1 MPQQAQFDPNSS
13 YEPASSVAGFDPNA
27 SYEPAKPPSSAA
39 HIRDN
44 FLSGIGVTDDEG
56 AKNFFRHPLN
66 TLMDSFK
73 GQGELYQKAKDSYD
87 RGDYKGAVIHGLNY
101 LVPFIGQQTDKAGEQ
116 LEKGDYSGGISRTL
130 GAAVPIVAGSPEV
143 KSAAGSAVSTAA
155 NAAKVPLRMVSRA
168 ARTLP
173 DSSPDI
179 VGMWSPRAAHG
190 LRVLQKMGKVADTIA
205 ASKTAAAAS
214 TAAVEDVAPELTTP
228 ARTLPG
234 QNPAEITRPAA
245 AAPAAPIP
253 PRSGLALP
261 PAPEGSELGDIPYTG
276 KSAAQ
281 SGEALATKPKGIDLT
296 KSPEAAAVVRF
307 TKADIKA
314 ATDLLHSATSDLID
328 EAIPLDKH
336 YGANLATKS
345 RVEFYLQRGDV
356 ANAEKSLDAGAKQ
369 ADADYQP
376 FYRDPNPVPST
387 NEIRA
392 RVQAEAK
399 APKIGTRADLMDD
412 KAVDQEW
419 GWHLERH
426 GWSAES
432 EARREFIARNS
443 TGMTKGELARNF
455 AAGRSGTGAESA
467 PAAAPKPADDL
478 TPILQKSLEQARRKK
493 AQ

>member
-13 YEPASSVAGFDPNA
+13 YELASSVAGFDPNA

-261 PAPEGSELGDIPYTG
+261 PAPEGSELGD
-276 KSAAQ
+276 
-281 SGEALATKPKGIDLT
+281 
-296 KSPEAAAVVRF
+296 
-307 TKADIKA
+307 
-314 ATDLLHSATSDLID
+314 
-328 EAIPLDKH
+328 
-336 YGANLATKS
+336 
-345 RVEFYLQRGDV
+345 V